1 MITDGDKKMIQYR
14 DFKDY
19 HIEKL
24 RDPEDARIFIS
35 VALEEYEE
43 DGDTEAFLLAL
54 KDVIE
59 AQGGIAKIT
68 EHTKLS
74 QQDVYDFFANK
85 DNPRFDILEAILH
98 ALGFH
103 LSVETIK
110 TEITQNEQLE
120 ILK

>member
-1 MITDGDKKMIQYR
+1 MIQYR
-14 DFKDY
+14 DFRDY
-19 HIEKL
+19 HVEKL
-24 RDPEDARIFIS
+24 RDPEDARIFLS
-35 VALEEYEE
+35 VIFEEYEE

-54 KDVIE
+54 RDVTE
-59 AQGGIAKIT
+59 AQDGIAKIT

-85 DNPRFDILEAILH
+85 DNPRFDILEAILR

-103 LSVETIK
+103 LSVEPIK
-110 TEITQNEQLE
+110 TNETIMQNEQLE